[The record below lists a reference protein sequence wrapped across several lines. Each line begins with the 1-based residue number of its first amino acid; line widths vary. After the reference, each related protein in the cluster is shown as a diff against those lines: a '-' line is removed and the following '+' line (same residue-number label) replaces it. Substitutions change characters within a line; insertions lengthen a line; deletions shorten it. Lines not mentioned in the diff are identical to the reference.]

1 MLNKILLHLEDG
13 AIVVCE
19 KEVNKN
25 SINLLKL
32 YKTDEMVN
40 GCVIMLQNKCNTL
53 NVQIEDLL
61 TPVSETTPWLT
72 FTTSNL

>member
-1 MLNKILLHLEDG
+1 MGIYKTMTSEQNGGFLR
-13 AIVVCE
+13 
-19 KEVNKN
+19 
-25 SINLLKL
+25 NLLKL